1 MVKQEVE
8 EDDDSNIDFANHM
21 NWDIKDLN
29 LYFTGGNF
37 MTDGYGTG
45 FSTQL
50 MANENEISNDQFQQ
64 IVRDELYLSD
74 YHFLKIL
81 MNLVFNTSI
90 V

>member
-1 MVKQEVE
+1 
-8 EDDDSNIDFANHM
+8 M

-29 LYFTGGNF
+29 LYFTGSNF

-64 IVRDELYLSD
+64 IVRMSYIYLIM
-74 YHFLKIL
+74 FLKIL